1 MTDVQVNI
9 DKRYVKV
16 FEFVD
21 NQLVHGTIAF
31 SSFGISFLL
40 IDNIVVVPIPCT
52 DFNQDKSEVQQ
63 IITPTCPRFSENF
76 KNNYLSR
83 WTALEPIQSIN
94 GPSSWKILNNEDN
107 REIILSQESKISG
120 LSEYEE
126 GTIYLLKDKNMIKV
140 CTIGEVSIKFKAFNE
155 GIVGIVFK
163 YNDNG
168 NFYIVEISGEKEK
181 YVRIRKK
188 FNGLMELI
196 SIKSLIGYTIGN
208 WHTLIVKIVNNG
220 FDVYITNRFL
230 HDSIIKVFDNTIF
243 DSDLKLGFVGISTY
257 KTKAYFTDI
266 SLSPFDDLDS
276 INNILY

>member
-1 MTDVQVNI
+1 MRSKQGNAQTIDFKYDGGFNPDTWYNIRITAQQSFICIYMTDVQVNI

-126 GTIYLLKDKNMIKV
+126 GTIYLLKDKNI
-140 CTIGEVSIKFKAFNE
+140 
-155 GIVGIVFK
+155 
-163 YNDNG
+163 
-168 NFYIVEISGEKEK
+168 
-181 YVRIRKK
+181 
-188 FNGLMELI
+188 
-196 SIKSLIGYTIGN
+196 
-208 WHTLIVKIVNNG
+208 
-220 FDVYITNRFL
+220 
-230 HDSIIKVFDNTIF
+230 
-243 DSDLKLGFVGISTY
+243 
-257 KTKAYFTDI
+257 
-266 SLSPFDDLDS
+266 
-276 INNILY
+276 INNIICFS